1 MTARNVVRSL
11 TWTVFLWGIM
21 LSAQTRPVA
30 AQGGPPG
37 VLNGFGLQITQQLSS
52 NAADFPAISTT
63 PGLTFRYDPQTQLF
77 ERSST
82 SLGPVFVERART
94 IGRGRFEVGVSYLFI
109 DFDKLNGDDVTEF
122 GGPALRTP
130 NAVLSIDKFTL
141 HSHII
146 PFFATYGITDRW
158 DVSVLFPVVS
168 TFFKSRVSLRI
179 GPTNLLFADTHHATG
194 AGDLLFRTKY
204 RFLSLGEMF
213 HLAVGASTRFP
224 TGEEK
229 DIHGKGDYIF
239 EPFLAASGEYGRF
252 DLHAQTGVE
261 FNFDDSDRNRIR
273 YAGGVAVD
281 LIEQFALTL
290 DLIGSSSLKNDIVRG
305 RAPTF
310 GAAPAPF
317 PGAPML
323 PRSFATPIKTDIVD
337 LAVGFKGNFGRVT
350 GFVSFF
356 VPVTDDGLRA
366 DFIPAGGLQV
376 SF

>member
-1 MTARNVVRSL
+1 MWTA
-11 TWTVFLWGIM
+11 FLWGVM
-21 LSAQTRPVA
+21 LGMETRPVA

-37 VLNGFGLQITQQLSS
+37 ILSGFGLQITQQLSS
-52 NAADFPAISTT
+52 NTTDFPAISTT

-82 SLGPVFVERART
+82 SLGPVFVERGRT
-94 IGRGRFEVGVSYLFI
+94 IGRGKFEFGVSYLFI
-109 DFDKLNGDDVTEF
+109 DFDQLNGEDVTDF

-130 NAVLSIDKFTL
+130 NAFLSIDKFTL

-158 DVSVLFPVVS
+158 DVSVLFPLVS

-179 GPTNLLFADTHHATG
+179 GPINLLFADTHHATG

-204 RFLSLGEMF
+204 RFLSLGETF
-213 HLAVGASTRFP
+213 HLAAGLSTRFP
-224 TGEEK
+224 TGEEQ

-239 EPFLAASGEYGRF
+239 QPFLAASQEYGRF
-252 DLHAQTGVE
+252 DLHAQTGIE

-273 YAGGVAVD
+273 YAGGIAVD
-281 LIEQFALTL
+281 LIEQLALTL
-290 DLIGSSSLKNDIVRG
+290 DLIGSSSLKTDRVRG
-305 RAPTF
+305 RAPEF
-310 GAAPAPF
+310 GAGP
-317 PGAPML
+317 APML
-323 PRSFATPIKTDIVD
+323 PQSFVTPIKTDIVD
-337 LAVGFKGNFGRVT
+337 LAVGFKGNLGRVT